1 MKAKLKESVDFVQY
15 SGEDSLEDIEELFD
29 KYGYDTAFTFNESNK
44 RLIIYYKK
52 KEENEFINSN
62 SLLLTVGNY
71 LIFHDVFLNKLYN
84 YQGPNF
90 CQLSELDFISLF
102 KAETNE

>member
-15 SGEDSLEDIEELFD
+15 SGEDSLGDIEELFD
-29 KYGYDTAFTFNESNK
+29 QYGYDTAFTFNESNK

-62 SLLLTVGNY
+62 SLLLTEGEY
-71 LIFHDVFLNKLYN
+71 LVFHDVLINKLSD
-84 YQGPNF
+84 YQGGNF

-102 KAETNE
+102 KAETDE